1 MKVVYG
7 HTDSIYVQID
17 SVEKAQSII
26 KEIETSVREHFPNI
40 LSLNEHPVVLEF
52 EKYFSALG
60 VGVKKNRN
68 AGIITWEDGDWLD
81 EPKFTM
87 TGYTAKRVSE
97 TKMAKEVQTK
107 ILKMWAA
114 QEPMEKINGY
124 LHRTYVS
131 VLNGN
136 YDYQPLIKRTRLKKA
151 RFTVKCPD
159 CGRKYQLKD
168 LVKVDVCGQNEGR
181 DGIHKCG
188 NSVSNF
194 TTIEDKKPTIGSG
207 VAGMLNAWEN
217 TEKRF
222 DDSYLY
228 LKTKG
233 SGMIYTHPLSKEKRP
248 AEYISGTIFADFKE
262 YTPDWEH
269 YAQQIIKKAE
279 PIYAAMGW
287 DITSIRTGK
296 IQRSLEEWF

>member
-68 AGIITWEDGDWLD
+68 AGMITWEDGDWLD